1 MKDLG
6 CGMIC
11 LFFIIDISFSLS
23 LEYFETS
30 RVKVLCALSLIVFD
44 FSKLYFPFL
53 KWDPACLLSSAAT
66 YFVSKWNSFDHKLYF
81 VSWIF
86 DAPLCSH
93 RLRNQFIWLSCR
105 ILRVFVY
112 VCCVFVECE
121 SESEREWVF
130 VFFVGIC
137 VCACMCVRYKEKIFS
152 LCVFFVYCSMYISG
166 PGISNPVLCMSGKKH
181 RLI

>member
-66 YFVSKWNSFDHKLYF
+66 YLVSKWNSFDHKLYF

-121 SESEREWVF
+121 SESERASV
-130 VFFVGIC
+130 
-137 VCACMCVRYKEKIFS
+137 
-152 LCVFFVYCSMYISG
+152 CVFFFVYICVYVLVCVCVIKKRYFLCVCFSYIAVC
-166 PGISNPVLCMSGKKH
+166 IYQDLE
-181 RLI
+181 